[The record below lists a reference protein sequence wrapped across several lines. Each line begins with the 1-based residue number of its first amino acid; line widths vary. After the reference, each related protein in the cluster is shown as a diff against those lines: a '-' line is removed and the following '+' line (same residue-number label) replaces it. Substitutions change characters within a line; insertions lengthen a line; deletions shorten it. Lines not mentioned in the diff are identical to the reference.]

1 MLKFWVAPFGIERIL
16 IVAEGLGVAMAT
28 GRSLDRL
35 LVFDVGGIRSFL
47 EDIALV
53 DDLWVSDDGTVAA
66 FGSKDINVFITLV
79 LRVDFFETLGYV
91 LHSLET
97 QR

>member
-1 MLKFWVAPFGIERIL
+1 MLEFWVAPFGIERIL
-16 IVAEGLGVAMAT
+16 VITEGLGVAMAT

-53 DDLWVSDDGTVAA
+53 DDLWVSDDGSVAA
-66 FGSKDINVFITLV
+66 FSSKDVCVHYPCAQGRFL
-79 LRVDFFETLGYV
+79 
-91 LHSLET
+91 
-97 QR
+97 